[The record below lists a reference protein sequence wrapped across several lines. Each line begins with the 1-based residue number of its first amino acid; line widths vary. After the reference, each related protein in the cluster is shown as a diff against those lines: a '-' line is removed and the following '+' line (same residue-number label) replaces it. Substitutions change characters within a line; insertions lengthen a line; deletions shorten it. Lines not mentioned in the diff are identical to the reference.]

1 VRVLFILEAGFR
13 YGLGHLMRCRSL
25 LLELER
31 RGITSDLW
39 VRGERSALDGLK
51 WPDRMDVRI
60 SGDDVPMDRL
70 ERDISAHVGRNAYDW
85 IVVDG
90 YGFSGTALYDL
101 LTARGGRLFMMDD
114 FADRSLKADVVL
126 NQNTERAD
134 LYADAPVQA
143 RRFLLGPRYALISP
157 DYREDYWEWEE
168 HREVKRV
175 LISFGGVDRH
185 GRTQKVLAHLD
196 RYETALDV
204 DVVVGPYYPFE
215 DELKE
220 YCGRHRLAV
229 HRRVPSLA
237 PLMAQADLMIS
248 AAGVTVLQACCVG
261 VPLIVI
267 QTQDNQRE
275 LYRTMESEGIASC
288 ARADASV
295 DLPVAGGGSG
305 PFVTMFKL
313 AADPATRRERS
324 MRARRLVDG
333 AGASRVAELLVLAD
347 LRQEV
352 RT

>member
-1 VRVLFILEAGFR
+1 MRVLFIVEAGFR

-31 RGITSDLW
+31 RGIASDLW

-51 WPDRMDVRI
+51 WPDTMDVRI
-60 SGDDVPMDRL
+60 SGDDVPMADL
-70 ERDISAHVGRNAYDW
+70 EKEFSAHLERNAYGW

-90 YGFSGTALYDL
+90 YGFSGASLYEL
-101 LTARGGRLFMMDD
+101 FTARGGGLFMLDD
-114 FADRSLKADVVL
+114 FADRPLRADVVL

-134 LYADAPVQA
+134 LYAGVSVRAG
-143 RRFLLGPRYALISP
+143 RFLLGPRYALISP
-157 DYREDYWEWEE
+157 DYRDVRWEWAE
-168 HREVKRV
+168 HRELKRV
-175 LISFGGVDRH
+175 LVSFGGVDRR
-185 GRTQKVLAHLD
+185 GRTQKTLAHLD
-196 RYETALDV
+196 RCDTTLEV
-204 DVVVGPYYPFE
+204 DVVAGPYYPFE
-215 DELKE
+215 EELKK
-220 YCGRHRLAV
+220 YRGPHRLAV

-248 AAGVTVLQACCVG
+248 ATGVTVLQACCMG

-275 LYRTMESEGIASC
+275 LYRTMESEGVASC
-288 ARADASV
+288 ARAEASV
-295 DLPVAGGGSG
+295 DLPAEGNGSDLFVA
-305 PFVTMFKL
+305 MFKL

-324 MRARRLVDG
+324 LKGRRLVDG
-333 AGASRVAELLVLAD
+333 AGASRVADVLVSAD

>member
-1 VRVLFILEAGFR
+1 MRVLFIVEAGFR

-31 RGITSDLW
+31 RGIAADLW
-39 VRGERSALDGLK
+39 VRGERSALDSLK
-51 WPDRMDVRI
+51 WPDRMDVQV
-60 SGDDVPMDRL
+60 SGDDVPMAGL
-70 ERDISAHVGRNAYDW
+70 EQEISAHLGRNAYGW

-90 YGFSGTALYDL
+90 YGFSGASLYDL
-101 LTARGGRLFMMDD
+101 FTARGGRLFMLDD
-114 FADRSLKADVVL
+114 FADRTLKADVVL
-126 NQNTERAD
+126 NQNTERTA
-134 LYADAPVQA
+134 LYENGRVQA
-143 RRFLLGPRYALISP
+143 GRFLLGPRYALISP
-157 DYREDYWEWEE
+157 DYREARWEWEE

-175 LISFGGVDRH
+175 LVSFGGVDRH

-215 DELKE
+215 EELKN
-220 YCGRHRLAV
+220 YRGWHRLTV

-248 AAGVTVLQACCVG
+248 ATGVTVLQACCVG

-288 ARADASV
+288 ARAEESV
-295 DLPVAGGGSG
+295 DLSPEGDG
-305 PFVTMFKL
+305 PFAAMFRS
-313 AADPATRRERS
+313 ASDADVRRERS
-324 MRARRLVDG
+324 LKGRRLVDG
-333 AGASRVAELLVLAD
+333 AGASRVADVLVSAD